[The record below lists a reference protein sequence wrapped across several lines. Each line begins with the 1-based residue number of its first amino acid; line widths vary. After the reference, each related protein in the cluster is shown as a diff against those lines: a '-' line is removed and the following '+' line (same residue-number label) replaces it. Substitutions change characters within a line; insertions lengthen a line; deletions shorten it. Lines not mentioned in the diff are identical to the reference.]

1 MTELS
6 PIPSY
11 ALFGETKGFPDV
23 LHCERIKDRAP
34 DHAWHIAPHRHAQLA
49 QVLYIF
55 SGGGTANI
63 DGDRF
68 ALTQG
73 SVVFIPPRMVHS
85 FDFAP
90 NTQGMVQSFPIA
102 ILHSIGPV
110 NAEVAQALTKP
121 TVGRAAGP
129 LIALM
134 TQLETVAAQ
143 TGAPFRAQIAVGL
156 GHAVLASIA
165 AWGATQN
172 RSNDAPQDDRLS
184 RLDQLIGNP
193 DSAGW
198 TAKDFASTLGI
209 STGHLS
215 RLCRAAKGLS
225 ATAYI
230 EARHVEE
237 ACRMLAFTRL
247 TVAEVGYRLGFTDPS
262 YFSRRFRTV
271 QGVTPSQYRQQFVT

>member
-1 MTELS
+1 MTKLS

-34 DHAWHIAPHRHAQLA
+34 DHAWHIAPHRHARLA
-49 QVLYIF
+49 QVLYIL

-63 DGDRF
+63 EGDRF

-85 FDFAP
+85 FDFTP

-102 ILHSIGPV
+102 ILHSIGPL
-110 NAEVAQALTKP
+110 NAELGKALSKP
-121 TVGRAAGP
+121 TVGRAAGT
-129 LIALM
+129 LVALM
-134 TQLETVAAQ
+134 TQLETVTAQ

-156 GHAVLASIA
+156 GQAVLSSIA
-165 AWGATQN
+165 AWGTTQQDG
-172 RSNDAPQDDRLS
+172 SAPLDDRLS
-184 RLDQLIGNP
+184 RLDQLISDP
-193 DSAGW
+193 ASAGW
-198 TAKDFASTLGI
+198 TAKDFAGSIGV

-215 RLCRAAKGLS
+215 RLCRAAKGQS

-247 TVAEVGYRLGFTDPS
+247 SVAEVGYRLGFADPS

-271 QGVTPSQYRQQFVT
+271 QGVTPSQYRHQFAT